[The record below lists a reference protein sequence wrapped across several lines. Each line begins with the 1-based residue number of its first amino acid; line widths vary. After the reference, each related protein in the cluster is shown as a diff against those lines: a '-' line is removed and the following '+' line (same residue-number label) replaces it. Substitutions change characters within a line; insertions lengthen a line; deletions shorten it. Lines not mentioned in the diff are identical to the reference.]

1 MALAIIIYYMVCYF
15 NSTSVAKKKKKK
27 KVHECIL
34 LKVNAKSIM
43 THLLS

>member
-27 KVHECIL
+27 VHKCIL